1 MPEKKKTK
9 YKWAIG
15 ESLPE
20 LDEHSQAKHRII
32 SDYIQR
38 YVEVYMSNTAIERLP
53 LSIVD
58 GFAGGGKYKNVLTND
73 IADGSP
79 FVILNAIHAVEQRIN
94 QGRIKPRS
102 IDAQYFF
109 IDCIKQHTDFL
120 RNEIQKSQYKD
131 LIDDSIIV
139 QTDEFAKA
147 APAVIDA
154 IHRRNR
160 SQRSLFIL
168 DQYAYKDVPFN
179 TVHYILSKL
188 HGSEVILTFNVNAI
202 LNYISDNEAN
212 RMALANI
219 HLEKH
224 INWQRLTLLKEA
236 GQWKR
241 AVQEQLA
248 NAIYKASGA
257 RHITLFFITPKAG
270 LTYWLVHLSKVY
282 RARDV
287 MMSLHWKHSNSSF
300 SHHLSEGLFSLGYTA
315 IETPGQLGFD
325 LVTEFDF
332 GEDAERRCVQRLSED
347 ISRLIFAHS
356 EPITFANL
364 VDSIGS
370 HTPAAEYQIRQAL
383 TRSLKSGELRIRM
396 PSGKSLGSATQA
408 KPEDLI
414 SYCQKPLIFL

>member
-1 MPEKKKTK
+1 MPKKKKAK

-15 ESLPE
+15 EPLPE

-38 YVEVYMSNTAIERLP
+38 YVEVYMSNTAIERLS

-58 GFAGGGKYKNVLTND
+58 GFAGGGKYRDVLTND

-79 FVILNAIHAVEQRIN
+79 FVILNAIHEVEQRIN
-94 QGRIKPRS
+94 LNRIKPRS
-102 IDAQYFF
+102 IDAHYYF

-120 RNEIQKSQYKD
+120 RNEIQQSQYRA
-131 LIDDSIIV
+131 LIDDSIFI
-139 QTDEFAKA
+139 QTDEFARA

-160 SQRSLFIL
+160 THRSLFIL

-179 TVHYILSKL
+179 TVNYILNKL
-188 HGSEVILTFNVNAI
+188 IGSEVILTFNVNAI

-212 RMALANI
+212 KTALANI
-219 HLEKH
+219 HLENH
-224 INWQRLTLLKEA
+224 IDWQRLTLLKEA
-236 GQWKR
+236 GQWKQ

-300 SHHLSEGLFSLGYTA
+300 SHHLSEGLFSLGYSA
-315 IETPGQLGFD
+315 IETPGQMGFD

-332 GEDAERRCVQRLSED
+332 GEEAEQRCVQRLSDD
-347 ISRLIFAHS
+347 IPRLIYAKN
-356 EPITFANL
+356 EPLTFANL

-370 HTPAAEYQIRQAL
+370 HTPAAENQIRQAL
-383 TRSLKSGELRIRM
+383 TRGLKSGELLIKM
-396 PSGKSLGSATQA
+396 PNGKYRRSASQA
-408 KPEDLI
+408 KDEDLV
-414 SYCQKPLIFL
+414 SYCQRPLIFL